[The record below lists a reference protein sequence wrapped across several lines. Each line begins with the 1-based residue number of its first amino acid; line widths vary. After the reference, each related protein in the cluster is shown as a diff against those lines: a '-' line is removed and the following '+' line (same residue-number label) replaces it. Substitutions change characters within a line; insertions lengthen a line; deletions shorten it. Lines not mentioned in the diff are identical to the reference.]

1 MESVHGHN
9 VLNLVKEQEE
19 ALTKDSLMS
28 AISSAFGS
36 EARFHTCSARD
47 LTAEELVSQF
57 LEKGKLVEMEGM
69 IQYHGC
75 NCHCH

>member
-9 VLNLVKEQEE
+9 VLNLVKEQEA
-19 ALTKDSLMS
+19 ALTKENLMS
-28 AISSAFGS
+28 AIAEAFGTD
-36 EARFHTCSARD
+36 ARYHTCSARD
-47 LTAEELVSQF
+47 LTADELVSQF
-57 LEKGKLVEMEGM
+57 VEKGKLVEADGM